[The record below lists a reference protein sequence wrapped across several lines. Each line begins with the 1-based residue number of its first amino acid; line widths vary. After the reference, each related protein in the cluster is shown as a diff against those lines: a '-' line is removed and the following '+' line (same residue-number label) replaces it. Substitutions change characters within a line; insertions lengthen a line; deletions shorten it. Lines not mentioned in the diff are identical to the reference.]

1 MRRFW
6 ICLAISLV
14 CHALFFPDFLHAMLT
29 AGASYKVDQQ
39 PARVSL
45 KLAPRKA
52 RLKPPA
58 PKPPAPP
65 KAKPVPKPK
74 PQPQTKPKIT
84 PPPKPVVTPRPQT
97 KPPVP
102 RPEPKTPPRQAPRP
116 SQRPPVTRV
125 AQPPRGATRPPRSN
139 RRLTT
144 PSTRPNTS
152 GVAVPAPPSSDSGGR
167 AGVLPP
173 PTNGPDAPVGDGDN
187 GTGHGPVSPDPG
199 PVSSGPPPG
208 PGPSDPGHQSQPK
221 SDPPKPPPESKPT
234 PPPPKPPEEPDRSAS
249 SPPKVREASIEVPIL
264 KLPANLRRES
274 LKTTLQVRVVIE
286 ADGSADFKLSET
298 SGNPDVDDYVLE
310 QLRKVA
316 IVTTALDDQGQ
327 PKRSMKRVRVD
338 IEVD

>member
-1 MRRFW
+1 MKRFW
-6 ICLAISLV
+6 ICLTLSLL

-29 AGASYKVDQQ
+29 SGASYNASQQ
-39 PARVSL
+39 PARVSI

-52 RLKPPA
+52 KPAPPA
-58 PKPPAPP
+58 PKQPAPP
-65 KAKPVPKPK
+65 KAKPKSK
-74 PQPQTKPKIT
+74 PQPQTRPKVT
-84 PPPKPVVTPRPQT
+84 PPPKPVVRLRPQV

-102 RPEPKTPPRQAPRP
+102 PPPPRTPTRRTLPPRRAHVP
-116 SQRPPVTRV
+116 AAT
-125 AQPPRGATRPPRSN
+125 QPPRGATRPPRSS
-139 RRLTT
+139 RRLT
-144 PSTRPNTS
+144 NTS
-152 GVAVPAPPSSDSGGR
+152 NRPTNSGVTVPSPPPSDPGGR
-167 AGVLPP
+167 AGTLPP
-173 PTNGPDAPVGDGDN
+173 PANGPDAPIGDGDN
-187 GTGHGPVSPDPG
+187 ESGSGPVSPDLG

-208 PGPSDPGHQSQPK
+208 SDTGPGPQSQPR

-234 PPPPKPPEEPDRSAS
+234 PASKPPVEPDRSAS
-249 SPPKVREASIEVPIL
+249 ATPKVREASIEVPVL
-264 KLPANLRRES
+264 KLPASLRRES

-316 IVTTALDDQGQ
+316 MVTTALDDEGQ